1 MLAYQQQH
9 QQAGSAAGSSSVVT
23 VPPASVSAA
32 HSKLRFGN
40 TSFASFTAGPPAAS
54 AKDVHSGNSAEL
66 FHHPFPK
73 SFAAPGSSHKQ
84 DVTEGRDHSLGQ
96 QGSHGSH
103 RNVNPAFAAPHWQN
117 YHNHYNQHQQKPAQ
131 EPAVQPGSIGTGNGN
146 NGRSTRRVPNAS
158 DLNKQWRATAN
169 AANAAA
175 TANALPNAHLS
186 INTGKP
192 SPGSREV
199 ATLMS
204 STYQGGNASPL
215 LSGLSLAL
223 NKHKMQ
229 NTADTPHFDIP
240 QQRTPHPLSPADS
253 MKTPGYVDPDSLPF
267 ALGSDIADPTTG
279 KQYRLLSVL
288 GEGSY
293 AVVYLARCSHDGAKY
308 ALKCLS
314 KLGLTSRQLALQRT
328 ELEIHGSVCPHPH
341 IVTLFAHFETRD
353 WLFLVME
360 RVSGPDLY
368 DYITQHPAF
377 NANQEERRF
386 VEATRLFEQMID
398 AVAHIHALKAYHRD
412 LKPENFI
419 LGADGNLKLTDFGLA
434 TRESL
439 STDFECGS
447 KPYMSYENR
456 NGGLNPN
463 DPTVYGPREDYSPRL
478 SDVWALGV
486 LFLNLLFAQSP
497 WTDPSRASC
506 FKFCRFL
513 REGAGFLSNQFPK
526 LPREVADFLV
536 TRIFSPE
543 SGRCNVLELKQWVQ
557 DLDYPFNAPKPPSAF
572 ASRSKNAAP
581 NRRPINAAGAATA
594 GSFVGSYG
602 KSLTGGVGS
611 KKWSPPS
618 NGIPHAMP
626 RLQHVPQPVL
636 ATTALALDSAT
647 AASSPTKAKPPHAK
661 RFTAINQYKLSGATA
676 KHNLST
682 SVPALVF
689 SQIIPATQAA
699 AARKMMPREFNHT
712 AAKAAA
718 AILQSSMLC
727 LPKNGLGQ
735 GKQDDGEDIMHAD
748 AREYY
753 DDDGDTEP
761 WNQLEN
767 VSEVEDEDEAAGL
780 SNGGLASVPEYT
792 VAAST
797 MASKFPKHAIASS
810 LGFGIPKAGAHM
822 YDSEEDM
829 DFSEPLSFDDSQR
842 LPVLSAGAKSLPA
855 TSSRLHA
862 SATSAVVPKRPLHV
876 AVAVPAISS
885 SSSESSLYSDGFDIL
900 GHFSEEES
908 NVNTGSTT
916 LRSPIS
922 SKGAVVGQSSSRA
935 RFGDARLPVPSVVPL
950 ARGVRPDAANTS
962 ADSSLTAT
970 LVTSSVEYYS
980 PRMMPVSDAGSAV
993 HTPPLNG
1000 SAAATPARSKRTAAA
1015 ANYADDVEADDEA
1028 DASRWSH
1035 RIGSA
1040 SVKSSAPTSAAAN
1053 PRSARS
1059 VRFSNHLH
1067 TVHHHSSHPRHDY
1080 NSNNN
1085 SDSRRPGNPAF
1096 RQPLK
1101 VTAIA
1106 LPQSM
1111 ARPSNMKP
1119 AAMHSLPAPIKK
1131 LGNQSLLDSDA
1142 HTSFS
1147 WADDVEELPIPS
1159 LASKLGA
1166 ASISRQT
1173 NNHLH
1178 YNTNN
1183 DDDDDAL
1190 SDELSWSIDED
1201 RNQQSDDMFA
1211 MEL

>member
-9 QQAGSAAGSSSVVT
+9 QQAGSAAGSSVVAVQPAPVSV
-23 VPPASVSAA
+23 AN
-32 HSKLRFGN
+32 SKLRFGS
-40 TSFASFTAGPPAAS
+40 TSFASFTAGPSAGAAN
-54 AKDVHSGNSAEL
+54 DVDSGTKPERL
-66 FHHPFPK
+66 HHPFPK
-73 SFAAPGSSHKQ
+73 SFGAPGSYRPQ
-84 DVTEGRDHSLGQ
+84 AANNDARSLSRSQ
-96 QGSHGSH
+96 QGSRGSH

-117 YHNHYNQHQQKPAQ
+117 YHNHYNQHQHQHQQKPAQ
-131 EPAVQPGSIGTGNGN
+131 EPPVQPGSIGNGN
-146 NGRSTRRVPNAS
+146 AANGRSSRRVPNAS

-169 AANAAA
+169 AAAV
-175 TANALPNAHLS
+175 PSVQPHAHLS

-192 SPGSREV
+192 LREV
-199 ATLMS
+199 GALMS
-204 STYQGGNASPL
+204 STYQGAGNSSPL

-314 KLGLTSRQLALQRT
+314 KLGLSARQLALQQT
-328 ELEIHGSVCPHPH
+328 ELEIHSSVCPHPH
-341 IVTLFAHFETRD
+341 IVTLYAHFETRD

-513 REGAGFLSNQFPK
+513 REGSGFLSSQFPK

-543 SGRCNVLELKQWVQ
+543 SGRCNVLELKQWVH
-557 DLDYPFNAPKPPSAF
+557 DLDYPFNAPKPPAAF
-572 ASRSKNAAP
+572 ASRPKNATP
-581 NRRPINAAGAATA
+581 SRRPVNSAAGSA
-594 GSFVGSYG
+594 GSFVGSHG
-602 KSLTGGVGS
+602 KSLVGGAGS
-611 KKWSPPS
+611 KKWSPP
-618 NGIPHAMP
+618 NGGPHVLP
-626 RLQHVPQPVL
+626 RLPHVSQPVL
-636 ATTALALDSAT
+636 ATTALALDSALV
-647 AASSPTKAKPPHAK
+647 APSPINTKAPHAK
-661 RFTAINQYKLSGATA
+661 RFTAISQAKMSGAAA

-735 GKQDDGEDIMHAD
+735 GKQEDSEDIAYVD
-748 AREYY
+748 EREYY
-753 DDDGDTEP
+753 DDDDDNAAES
-761 WNQLEN
+761 WNQLDD
-767 VSEVEDEDEAAGL
+767 VSEAEDEDEAAGL
-780 SNGGLASVPEYT
+780 VNSGQSAVDVPEYT
-792 VAAST
+792 IAAPT

-810 LGFGIPKAGAHM
+810 LGFGIPKGGAHM
-822 YDSEEDM
+822 YDSDEDM
-829 DFSEPLSFDDSQR
+829 DFSEPLSFDDAQF
-842 LPVLSAGAKSLPA
+842 LSTGAKSLPA
-855 TSSRLHA
+855 ARGRLDA
-862 SATSAVVPKRPLHV
+862 NAASAVVPKRPLHTSSSI
-876 AVAVPAISS
+876 AAISS
-885 SSSESSLYSDGFDIL
+885 TSESSLYSDEFDVL
-900 GHFSEEES
+900 GHFSEEENNANS
-908 NVNTGSTT
+908 GRTT

-922 SKGAVVGQSSSRA
+922 SNAA
-935 RFGDARLPVPSVVPL
+935 VVPL
-950 ARGVRPDAANTS
+950 ARGARSDAAANSATNS

-980 PRMMPVSDAGSAV
+980 PRMMPVPDAGSAA
-993 HTPPLNG
+993 HMPSLSG
-1000 SAAATPARSKRTAAA
+1000 SAAAPTTRTKRPTTS
-1015 ANYADDVEADDEA
+1015 YSDDVEADDEA
-1028 DASRWSH
+1028 DASRRPHHHH
-1035 RIGSA
+1035 RIGGTSFKA
-1040 SVKSSAPTSAAAN
+1040 MAASSAITAATG
-1053 PRSARS
+1053 PLRS
-1059 VRFSNHLH
+1059 VRFSNNLY
-1067 TVHHHSSHPRHDY
+1067 TVHHHPR
-1080 NSNNN
+1080 NNYKP
-1085 SDSRRPGNPAF
+1085 DTAHTPLAF
-1096 RQPLK
+1096 QQPK
-1101 VTAIA
+1101 KASAIA
-1106 LPQSM
+1106 AGPQSL
-1111 ARPSNMKP
+1111 ARPSMNTTV
-1119 AAMHSLPAPIKK
+1119 MHSLPAPIKK
-1131 LGNQSLLDSDA
+1131 LGSQSLLDSDA

-1159 LASKLGA
+1159 LTSKLSA
-1166 ASISRQT
+1166 TSISHH
-1173 NNHLH
+1173 N
-1178 YNTNN
+1178 NTNDN
-1183 DDDDDAL
+1183 TDDDDDAL
-1190 SDELSWSIDED
+1190 SDAFSWSIDED

>member
-9 QQAGSAAGSSSVVT
+9 QQAGSATGSSSVVT

-40 TSFASFTAGPPAAS
+40 TSFASFTAGPPTVA
-54 AKDVHSGNSAEL
+54 AKDVNSGANAEL
-66 FHHPFPK
+66 FHPSFPK
-73 SFAAPGSSHKQ
+73 SFGAP
-84 DVTEGRDHSLGQ
+84 VTDGRDLSLSQ

-175 TANALPNAHLS
+175 ATSALPNAHLS

-192 SPGSREV
+192 SPASREV

-229 NTADTPHFDIP
+229 HTADTPHFDIP

-267 ALGSDIADPTTG
+267 ALGSDIADATTG

-314 KLGLTSRQLALQRT
+314 KLGLTARQLALQRT

-557 DLDYPFNAPKPPSAF
+557 DLDYPFNAPKPPTAF
-572 ASRSKNAAP
+572 ASRSKNATP

-602 KSLTGGVGS
+602 KSLTGGIGS
-611 KKWSPPS
+611 KKWSPPP

-626 RLQHVPQPVL
+626 RLQHIPQPVL
-636 ATTALALDSAT
+636 ATTALALDSAV
-647 AASSPTKAKPPHAK
+647 AASSPIKAKPPHAK
-661 RFTAINQYKLSGATA
+661 RFTAINQNKLSGAAA

-735 GKQDDGEDIMHAD
+735 GKQEDSEDIVHAD

-753 DDDGDTEP
+753 DDDDDDSEP

-767 VSEVEDEDEAAGL
+767 VSEAEDEDEAAGL
-780 SNGGLASVPEYT
+780 SNGGQANVPEYT
-792 VAAST
+792 IAAT
-797 MASKFPKHAIASS
+797 AMASKFPKHAIASS
-810 LGFGIPKAGAHM
+810 LGFGIPKGGAHM

-842 LPVLSAGAKSLPA
+842 VPILSAGAKSLPA
-855 TSSRLHA
+855 TNSRIHTNVTSSI
-862 SATSAVVPKRPLHV
+862 VPKRPLHT
-876 AVAVPAISS
+876 AVAAPAISS

-922 SKGAVVGQSSSRA
+922 SKSAVVGQSSSRA
-935 RFGDARLPVPSVVPL
+935 RFSDTRLSVPAVVPL
-950 ARGVRPDAANTS
+950 VRGVRPDATTNS

-980 PRMMPVSDAGSAV
+980 PRMMPISDAGSVV

-1000 SAAATPARSKRTAAA
+1000 SAAAAPARSKRTAAA
-1015 ANYADDVEADDEA
+1015 ANYADGVDADDEA
-1028 DASRWSH
+1028 DSGRWSH

-1040 SVKSSAPTSAAAN
+1040 SVKAAAPN
-1053 PRSARS
+1053 SAGASSRS
-1059 VRFSNHLH
+1059 VRFSNNLH
-1067 TVHHHSSHPRHDY
+1067 TVYHHPRY
-1080 NSNNN
+1080 NYNND
-1085 SDSRRPGNPAF
+1085 SDSRRPGPPAF
-1096 RQPLK
+1096 QQPLK
-1101 VTAIA
+1101 VTAI
-1106 LPQSM
+1106 PKP
-1111 ARPSNMKP
+1111 PSVVRSSNKNP
-1119 AAMHSLPAPIKK
+1119 AVMHSLPAPIKK
-1131 LGNQSLLDSDA
+1131 LGKQSLLDSDA

-1159 LASKLGA
+1159 LTSKLSA
-1166 ASISRQT
+1166 TSISRHNNKHT
-1173 NNHLH
+1173 NF
-1178 YNTNN
+1178 NTN
-1183 DDDDDAL
+1183 DDDDAL

>member
-1 MLAYQQQH
+1 
-9 QQAGSAAGSSSVVT
+9 
-23 VPPASVSAA
+23 
-32 HSKLRFGN
+32 
-40 TSFASFTAGPPAAS
+40 
-54 AKDVHSGNSAEL
+54 
-66 FHHPFPK
+66 
-73 SFAAPGSSHKQ
+73 
-84 DVTEGRDHSLGQ
+84 
-96 QGSHGSH
+96 QGSRGSH
-103 RNVNPAFAAPHWQN
+103 RNINPAFAAPHWQN

-131 EPAVQPGSIGTGNGN
+131 EPPAQPGSIGTSNASN
-146 NGRSTRRVPNAS
+146 ARSTRRVPNAS

-169 AANAAA
+169 AAAAPA
-175 TANALPNAHLS
+175 AQPHAYLT

-192 SPGSREV
+192 SREV
-199 ATLMS
+199 GALMS
-204 STYQGGNASPL
+204 STYQGAGNSSPL

-253 MKTPGYVDPDSLPF
+253 MRTPGYVDPDSLPF

-314 KLGLTSRQLALQRT
+314 KLGLTARQLALQRT

-513 REGAGFLSNQFPK
+513 REGSGFLSNQFPK

-536 TRIFSPE
+536 TRMFSPE

-557 DLDYPFNAPKPPSAF
+557 DLDYPFNAPKPPAAF

-581 NRRPINAAGAATA
+581 SRRPVNSAGGASAGSA

-611 KKWSPPS
+611 KKWSPP
-618 NGIPHAMP
+618 NGIPHALP
-626 RLQHVPQPVL
+626 RLPHVPQPVL
-636 ATTALALDSAT
+636 ATTALALDSAL
-647 AASSPTKAKPPHAK
+647 AAPSPTRAKAPHAK
-661 RFTAINQYKLSGATA
+661 RFTAINQAKLSGAA
-676 KHNLST
+676 GKHNLST

-735 GKQDDGEDIMHAD
+735 GKQEDSEDIVCAEEPAYYGEDGND
-748 AREYY
+748 AES
-753 DDDGDTEP
+753 
-761 WNQLEN
+761 WNQLED
-767 VSEVEDEDEAAGL
+767 VSEAEDEDEAAGL
-780 SNGGLASVPEYT
+780 ANGAKGAADVPEYPI
-792 VAAST
+792 AAST

-810 LGFGIPKAGAHM
+810 LGFGIPKGGAHM

-829 DFSEPLSFDDSQR
+829 DFSEPLSFDDAQF
-842 LPVLSAGAKSLPA
+842 LSSGAKSLPP
-855 TSSRLHA
+855 TSSRFGA
-862 SATSAVVPKRPLHV
+862 SAASSAMAPKRPLHS
-876 AVAVPAISS
+876 AALPASSIAAISS
-885 SSSESSLYSDGFDIL
+885 TSESSLYSDEFDVL

-908 NVNTGSTT
+908 NAKSGSTT
-916 LRSPIS
+916 LRSPINS
-922 SKGAVVGQSSSRA
+922 SAA
-935 RFGDARLPVPSVVPL
+935 VVPL
-950 ARGVRPDAANTS
+950 ARGARSDAAANSATNS

-980 PRMMPVSDAGSAV
+980 PRMMPIPDAGSIAR
-993 HTPPLNG
+993 TPPLN
-1000 SAAATPARSKRTAAA
+1000 AAATAASTTRAKRLATS
-1015 ANYADDVEADDEA
+1015 YSDDVEADDEA
-1028 DASRWSH
+1028 DASRRPHYH
-1035 RIGSA
+1035 RVGGTSFKSLTA
-1040 SVKSSAPTSAAAN
+1040 SSAITAAA
-1053 PRSARS
+1053 SAVPPRS
-1059 VRFSNHLH
+1059 VRFSSNLH
-1067 TVHHHSSHPRHDY
+1067 TVHHHHPRYDHK
-1080 NSNNN
+1080 
-1085 SDSRRPGNPAF
+1085 SDGH
-1096 RQPLK
+1096 QPPL
-1101 VTAIA
+1101 A
-1106 LPQSM
+1106 LQ
-1111 ARPSNMKP
+1111 
-1119 AAMHSLPAPIKK
+1119 LPKK
-1131 LGNQSLLDSDA
+1131 
-1142 HTSFS
+1142 
-1147 WADDVEELPIPS
+1147 
-1159 LASKLGA
+1159 
-1166 ASISRQT
+1166 
-1173 NNHLH
+1173 
-1178 YNTNN
+1178 
-1183 DDDDDAL
+1183 
-1190 SDELSWSIDED
+1190 
-1201 RNQQSDDMFA
+1201 
-1211 MEL
+1211 

>member
-9 QQAGSAAGSSSVVT
+9 QQAGSAAGAAGSTSVVT

-40 TSFASFTAGPPAAS
+40 TSFASFTTGPLT
-54 AKDVHSGNSAEL
+54 SGANNVDSGANSEL
-66 FHHPFPK
+66 FHPTFPK
-73 SFAAPGSSHKQ
+73 SFGAPGSYRPQGANDS
-84 DVTEGRDHSLGQ
+84 RDLSRSQ
-96 QGSHGSH
+96 QGSHGSY
-103 RNVNPAFAAPHWQN
+103 VNPAFAAPHWQN

-131 EPAVQPGSIGTGNGN
+131 EPAVLSGSIGSGNAN
-146 NGRSTRRVPNAS
+146 NGRSTRRAPNAS

-169 AANAAA
+169 ATNAAA
-175 TANALPNAHLS
+175 PAIAPPGAHLS
-186 INTGKP
+186 INTTGRP
-192 SPGSREV
+192 SPASRDV
-199 ATLMS
+199 ATVVS
-204 STYQGGNASPL
+204 STYQGSNASPL

-229 NTADTPHFDIP
+229 TAADTPQFDIP

-253 MKTPGYVDPDSLPF
+253 MKTPGYVDPERLPF
-267 ALGSDIADPTTG
+267 PLGSDIADPTTG

-293 AVVYLARCSHDGAKY
+293 AVVYLARCNHDGVKY

-314 KLGLTSRQLALQRT
+314 KLDLSSRQLALQRT

-341 IVTLFAHFETRD
+341 IVTLYAHFETRD

-536 TRIFSPE
+536 TRVFSPE

-557 DLDYPFNAPKPPSAF
+557 DLDYPFNAPKAPTAF
-572 ASRSKNAAP
+572 ASRSKNITS
-581 NRRPINAAGAATA
+581 NRRPINAAGAANS

-602 KSLTGGVGS
+602 KSLTGS
-611 KKWSPPS
+611 KKWSPP

-636 ATTALALDSAT
+636 ATTALALDSAI
-647 AASSPTKAKPPHAK
+647 AASSPTKAKQPHAK
-661 RFTAINQYKLSGATA
+661 RFTAINQPKLAAAAA

-699 AARKMMPREFNHT
+699 AARKMMPRESNPT

-727 LPKNGLGQ
+727 LPKNGRGQ
-735 GKQDDGEDIMHAD
+735 GKQEDSKDIVHAD
-748 AREYY
+748 TREYY
-753 DDDGDTEP
+753 DDQDDSES

-767 VSEVEDEDEAAGL
+767 VSEVDDEDDIAGL
-780 SNGGLASVPEYT
+780 SNGGQVNVPEYT
-792 VAAST
+792 VAASKI
-797 MASKFPKHAIASS
+797 ANKFPKHAIASS
-810 LGFGIPKAGAHM
+810 LGFGVPKGGAHM
-822 YDSEEDM
+822 YDSEDDM
-829 DFSEPLSFDDSQR
+829 DFSEPLSFDDPQR
-842 LPVLSAGAKSLPA
+842 LPSLSAGAKSLPA
-855 TSSRLHA
+855 TSRLHVGA
-862 SATSAVVPKRPLHV
+862 RPALVPKRPTHAAALAS
-876 AVAVPAISS
+876 AVVS
-885 SSSESSLYSDGFDIL
+885 SSSESSLYSDGCDIL
-900 GHFSEEES
+900 GHFSDEECS
-908 NVNTGSTT
+908 GGSGSTT
-916 LRSPIS
+916 LRSPFA
-922 SKGAVVGQSSSRA
+922 SKAGLTGQSLSRA
-935 RFGDARLPVPSVVPL
+935 RFGDSGLPVQGVVPL
-950 ARGVRPDAANTS
+950 GRFVRPDAATNS
-962 ADSSLTAT
+962 AESSLTAT

-980 PRMMPVSDAGSAV
+980 PRMVPTSDAGSHVHSQPPNNASAV
-993 HTPPLNG
+993 AAPLPVG
-1000 SAAATPARSKRTAAA
+1000 SKRSAAAV
-1015 ANYADDVEADDEA
+1015 NYADGVEADDEA
-1028 DASRWSH
+1028 DAGRRSH
-1035 RIGSA
+1035 RIGGANFKSTMPKSA
-1040 SVKSSAPTSAAAN
+1040 FAAAAA
-1053 PRSARS
+1053 PSRS
-1059 VRFSNHLH
+1059 VRFSNNLH
-1067 TVHHHSSHPRHDY
+1067 TVHPHPHTPRYNNDY
-1080 NSNNN
+1080 NNNTE
-1085 SDSRRPGNPAF
+1085 SRRPSSAF
-1096 RQPLK
+1096 QQSK
-1101 VTAIA
+1101 KATTAITV
-1106 LPQSM
+1106 PQSM
-1111 ARPSNMKP
+1111 ARLAKNP
-1119 AAMHSLPAPIKK
+1119 AVMHSLPAPIKK

-1159 LASKLGA
+1159 LTSRLGA
-1166 ASISRQT
+1166 ASISRHHNHDSYTT
-1173 NNHLH
+1173 N
-1178 YNTNN
+1178 
-1183 DDDDDAL
+1183 DDDDAL

-1201 RNQQSDDMFA
+1201 RNQHSDDMFA